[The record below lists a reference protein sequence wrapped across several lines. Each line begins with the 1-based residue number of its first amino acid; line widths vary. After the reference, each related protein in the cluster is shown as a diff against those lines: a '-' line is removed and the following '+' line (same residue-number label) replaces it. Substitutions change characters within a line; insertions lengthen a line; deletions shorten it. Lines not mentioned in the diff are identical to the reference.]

1 MPLETFSLDDT
12 INVSL
17 QVGDYIY
24 FVNPRQNKNNS
35 NFSGSN
41 APFYNSS
48 TTPATTTSN
57 LNMPDSNNKP
67 RLLGTVTEIDRNANE
82 VTVNV
87 PNSYST
93 WAIKPEDG
101 ETYFLFSKDKRV
113 NTSGIIGY
121 YSETELRNY
130 TTKKAEIFTLNLD
143 FVESSK

>member
-24 FVNPRQNKNNS
+24 FVNPRENKNNS
-35 NFSGSN
+35 NFSGAN

-48 TTPATTTSN
+48 TTPPTTTSN

-67 RLLGTVTEIDRNANE
+67 RLLGTVTSIDRDTNE
-82 VTVNV
+82 VEVNV

-93 WAIKPEDG
+93 WAIKPIDG